1 MPLLRRRGA
10 GRIMTHGG
18 PSHGNLQQLAAAV
31 REACVTAARE
41 GYERAALA
49 GLCHEGAMEAS
60 LDAIRALDLDAVL
73 TRRADPGKKP

>member
-1 MPLLRRRGA
+1 
-10 GRIMTHGG
+10 MTRSG

-31 REACVTAARE
+31 REACVAAARA

-60 LDAIRALDLDAVL
+60 LDAIRALDLDAL
-73 TRRADPGKKP
+73 LAGRADPGKKP